1 MVKDNDEGWM
11 LPQRKP
17 ITKDVLDRAIGV
29 EEAAASQEHQ
39 AREAWFDSQHG
50 TVMLKLVDGRVFG
63 AEPGFI
69 PSLQGAGPTQLT
81 GLRASDDGVYLVIE
95 TLDLH
100 ISVDGLVTR
109 IMEESPLAI
118 KRSGARLAGLTTS
131 PAKAVA
137 SARNGRLGGRPKSKP
152 KTTAQHG

>member
-1 MVKDNDEGWM
+1 MVKDDESWM
-11 LPQRKP
+11 LPKRKP
-17 ITKDVLDRAIGV
+17 VTKDVLDRAIGA
-29 EEAAASQEHQ
+29 EEKAASQEHQ
-39 AREAWFDSQHG
+39 AREAWFDGQHG
-50 TVMLKLVDGRVFG
+50 TVMLKLTDGRVFG

-69 PSLQGAGPTQLT
+69 SSLQDASPNQLT
-81 GLRASDDGVYLVIE
+81 ELRASDDGVYLVIE

-137 SARNGRLGGRPKSKP
+137 SARNGRLGGRPK
-152 KTTAQHG
+152 TTVQHG

>member
-1 MVKDNDEGWM
+1 MVKDDDEGWM

-17 ITKDVLDRAIGV
+17 ITKDVLDRAIGA
-29 EEAAASQEHQ
+29 EEKAASQEHQ
-39 AREAWFDSQHG
+39 AREAWFDGQHG

-69 PSLQGAGPTQLT
+69 PSLQGASPTQLA

-100 ISVDGLVTR
+100 VSVDGLVTR